1 MDRLSGAQFDGLLV
15 RILRKQLKDLK
26 PEGLKK

>member
-1 MDRLSGAQFDGLLV
+1 MERLSGAQFDGLLV

-26 PEGLKK
+26 AEPLGK